1 MKNIIT
7 CKNCGAEN
15 PFYRFICTNCNS
27 YLRERIVNLDFFNL
41 LGIMIES
48 PSKAFQKIIFSEH
61 KNFIYLV
68 AVLVGIKL
76 FINSLILSSYVKI
89 HLFSDLVLNFF
100 LEIILFII
108 FIFIYSNIIQL
119 FSNLFGMKTRLK
131 DNFSILVYSFVP
143 MIYALIFLFPVELVL
158 FGGNLF
164 SSSPSPFIIKPIPAY
179 ILSLMEVIIIIWCFV
194 LAFFAIKVTSGLK
207 IFSFITAI
215 IFVGGINLIPLLVLF
230 A

>member
-119 FSNLFGMKTRLK
+119 FSNLFGTKTRLK

-158 FGGNLF
+158 FGGHLF

>member
-119 FSNLFGMKTRLK
+119 FSNLFGTKTRLK

-158 FGGNLF
+158 FGGHLF

-179 ILSLMEVIIIIWCFV
+179 ILS
-194 LAFFAIKVTSGLK
+194 
-207 IFSFITAI
+207 
-215 IFVGGINLIPLLVLF
+215 
-230 A
+230 